1 MNYKHFQDFKE
12 FSSPYQFKYFDNRV
26 NEEDNPV
33 NIPVEVHQKYEELDI
48 LFEELFDENS
58 LHFAKQSSKDER
70 DKKGLDD
77 SSFVYGEI
85 VKNKLF
91 SINFFKLYKDL

>member
-1 MNYKHFQDFKE
+1 MNYKHFQEFKE
-12 FSSPYQFKYFDNRV
+12 FPSPYQFKYFDNRV
-26 NEEDNPV
+26 NEEDNPI
-33 NIPVEVHQKYEELDI
+33 NLPTEVHQKYEELDI

-85 VKNKLF
+85 VILKK
-91 SINFFKLYKDL
+91 